1 MSIISSTF
9 LEQLK
14 VFLLCPNVIIT
25 HSLLIAV
32 GSGLG
37 PEFIHDVIRGHTGR
51 CGGIVRGWDVVR
63 VLQT

>member
-1 MSIISSTF
+1 MF
-9 LEQLK
+9 LEKRK

-32 GSGLG
+32 GSRLG
-37 PEFIHDVIRGHTGR
+37 PEFIYDVIGGHTGR